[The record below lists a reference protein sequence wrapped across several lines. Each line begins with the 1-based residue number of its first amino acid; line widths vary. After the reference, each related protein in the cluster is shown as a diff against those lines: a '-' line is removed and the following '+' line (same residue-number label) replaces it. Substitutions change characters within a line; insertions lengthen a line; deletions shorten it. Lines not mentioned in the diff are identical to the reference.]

1 MANRRTFMSAL
12 GGLTLATGLA
22 GQTRAAASGG
32 IVSMDAIALSLAIHQ
47 GSVSCVE
54 VMAAYLDQIDRFNP
68 VVNAIVSRAPR
79 ESLMRQA
86 AQLDGLLKKGCDL
99 GWMHGFPVAI
109 KDLSD
114 AEGFVTTAGSPIFK
128 DRVARADALHVA
140 RMKAAGAIV
149 IGKTNVPE
157 FGLGSQT
164 YNPVFG
170 ATKTPYDPERTA
182 GGSSGGAAAALASR
196 MVPVA
201 DGSDMMGSL
210 RNPGAYNNVIGFRPT
225 PNLVPLGQ
233 SLGETLACNGPMA
246 RTVED
251 AAQLLA
257 IMAGPDPRYP
267 TALPID
273 PRTFKGSLDREW
285 RGARIGWLGDFNGYL
300 AMAPGVLAVCEQAL
314 KGFTAAGFE
323 VVGYDLGYPMAELWE
338 TWLTYR
344 HWMNRSR
351 GLALYDDPELRKQ
364 LKPEHIW
371 ELEGGME
378 ITGDQ
383 VSTAIQAR
391 GRFYQRV
398 SSALEEL
405 DFLVLPTA
413 QVFPFFAD
421 ETWPRAIAGRQMDT
435 YHRWMEVVVPG
446 TLSGCPV
453 INVPAGFNASGLP
466 MGIQIIGRRYQD
478 FKVLQAAY
486 AYQQSTRWNLDLP
499 PPLLRSV

>member
-1 MANRRTFMSAL
+1 MANRRTFMASL
-12 GGLTLATGLA
+12 GGLSLAAGLS
-22 GQTRAAASGG
+22 GQTRAATNRD
-32 IVSMDAIALSLAIHQ
+32 IVRMDAMTLSRAIHER
-47 GSVSCVE
+47 SMSCVE
-54 VMAAYLDQIDRFNP
+54 VMAAHLDQIDRVNP
-68 VVNAIVSRAPR
+68 VINAIVSRAPR
-79 ESLMRQA
+79 EQLMRQA
-86 AQLDGLLKKGCDL
+86 AEADGLLKKGIDL

-114 AEGFVTTAGSPIFK
+114 AQGFVTTAGSPIFK
-128 DRVARADALHVA
+128 DRVARGDALHVA
-140 RMKAAGAIV
+140 RMKAAGCIV
-149 IGKTNVPE
+149 VGKTNVPE

-182 GGSSGGAAAALASR
+182 GGSSGGAAAALAAR

-210 RNPGAYNNVIGFRPT
+210 RNPAAYNNVIGFRPT

-273 PRTFKGSLDREW
+273 PRTFTGSLDREW
-285 RGARIGWLGDFNGYL
+285 RGARVGWLGDLNGYL
-300 AMAPGVLAVCEQAL
+300 AMEPGVLAVCERAL

-323 VVGYDLGYPMAELWE
+323 VLDYDLGYPMDELWQ

-371 ELEGGME
+371 ELEGGVA
-378 ITGDQ
+378 ITGDR
-383 VSTAIQAR
+383 VSAAIQAR

-413 QVFPFFAD
+413 QVFPFAAD
-421 ETWPRAIAGRQMDT
+421 KAWPKTIAGREMDT

-453 INVPAGFNASGLP
+453 INVPAGFSASGLP

-486 AYQQSTRWNLDLP
+486 AYQQSARWNLDHLP
-499 PPLLRSV
+499 RLLPSV